1 MNKEKLVILGSGPA
15 GLTAGIYAARAGL
28 EPLIVEGKSPGGQ
41 LMNTTHVE
49 NWPGNI
55 SILGPELMKQMR
67 EHAAHFGAKFLSHE
81 IVNVDFSKE
90 ILLTSHRNK
99 VVNTKSLIITT
110 GTTSKKLNCPGEEF
124 YWNKGVTT
132 CAVCDGA
139 FYKNQPVVII
149 GGGDT
154 AMEIALFMTNFT
166 TDITIVHILE
176 KFTASKAMAD
186 KVLARNDIKCIYNST
201 AVEIIGNQKYV
212 SGVIIESKLDKSK
225 HTLECKAVFVAI
237 GLSPNTAIFK
247 GHLKMNNYGYIELEN
262 FTETS
267 KPGIFAAGDVVDYR
281 YKQAITSAGSG
292 CMASLDAERYL
303 KELGY

>member
-15 GLTAGIYAARAGL
+15 GLTAGLYAARAGL
-28 EPLIVEGKSPGGQ
+28 EPLIIEGKSPGGQ

-49 NWPGNI
+49 NWPGEI
-55 SILGPELMKQMR
+55 SILGPKLMMQMR
-67 EHAAHFGAKFLSHE
+67 EHAQYFGAKFLSHE
-81 IVNVDFSKE
+81 VTSVDFSKE
-90 ILLTSHRNK
+90 ILLNTHRNK
-99 VVNTKSLIITT
+99 VINTESLIIAT
-110 GTTSKKLNCPGEEF
+110 GTTSKKLNCTGEEL

-166 TDITIVHILE
+166 KDITIVHILD

-186 KVLARNDIKCIYNST
+186 KVLARSDINCIYMST
-201 AVEIIGNQKYV
+201 AVEIGGDQKSV
-212 SGVIIESKLDKSK
+212 SEVIIENKLDKVRY
-225 HTLECKAVFVAI
+225 TLKCKAVFVAI

-247 GHLKMNNYGYIELEN
+247 NHLKLNNYGYIELER

-267 KPGIFAAGDVVDYR
+267 KPGIFAAGDVIDYR